1 VTASSA
7 PPGRTTYLH
16 ERVDLVFWRGATFA
30 FTGSFQ
36 IRSVNSGAREIMF
49 LSSQDNEDKVI

>member
-1 VTASSA
+1 
-7 PPGRTTYLH
+7 
-16 ERVDLVFWRGATFA
+16 LVFWRGATFA